1 MFRIEMLPAAHGDC
15 LWIEYG
21 TGADVHRI
29 LIDGGPSHTYPT
41 LRERILH
48 LPKDDRNFELLIV
61 THVDADHIE
70 GIVRLLQDSESL
82 GCSFKRIWF
91 NGRDQLNKVPDA
103 AGEPLGALQGEY
115 LGILIADYE
124 ARTGEKVW
132 NVGFDDGVV
141 TTVPGADKLPVVP
154 LDGNCRL
161 TLLSPDHSRL
171 RELKYRWEEELE
183 KAHVTSGDEPALRR
197 KLEANR
203 RLRPLGDVLGA
214 EDDDTEVR
222 SELPLITSRT
232 ATLDDVLGGAE
243 DEDAEFGGDTSKA
256 NGSSIA
262 VLLEYPAE
270 RPKVKLLLAGD
281 AWASVLEKS
290 ISQLLGDDDSRLSLT
305 GFKIPHHGSIANIS
319 EALLKKIK
327 CKNYLVSTSGAI
339 FGHPHSRA
347 IELLLSKHQHRA
359 KPALHFNYLTRTS
372 ETWCDDKDQKERNYK
387 AYYPKGL
394 SVEF

>member
-1 MFRIEMLPAAHGDC
+1 MLRLEMLPAAHGDC

-21 TGADVHRI
+21 IGADIHRI

-48 LPKDDRNFELLIV
+48 LPESERNFELLII

-70 GIVRLLQDSESL
+70 GVVRLLQDSEAL
-82 GCSFKRIWF
+82 ACNFKRIWF

-103 AGEPLGALQGEY
+103 AGESLGALQGEY

-124 ARTGEKVW
+124 KRTGKKVW
-132 NVGFDDGVV
+132 NVDFDNGVV
-141 TTVPGADKLPVVP
+141 TTVPSEELPVVT
-154 LDGNCRL
+154 LGGDCRL
-161 TLLSPDHSRL
+161 TLLSPDFTRL
-171 RELKYRWEEELE
+171 RELKYRWREELE
-183 KAHVTSGDEPALRR
+183 KAHVTSGDEQALRR
-197 KLEANR
+197 KLEANK

-214 EDDDTEVR
+214 EDDDTQAP
-222 SELPLITSRT
+222 SELPLIASRT
-232 ATLDDVLGGAE
+232 STLDDVLGGAD
-243 DEDAEFGGDTSKA
+243 DEDTAFGGDTSKA

-262 VLLEYPAE
+262 VLLEYPTD

-290 ISQLLGDDDSRLSLT
+290 IGQLLGDEDATLSLT

-319 EALLKKIK
+319 EELLKKIK

-347 IELLLSKHQHRA
+347 IELLLAHHQHRA
-359 KPALHFNYLTRTS
+359 KPGLHFNYLTRTT
-372 ETWCDDKDQKERNYK
+372 ETWCDDKDQKERKYK
-387 AYYPKGL
+387 TFYPKGL
-394 SVEF
+394 SLEF

>member
-1 MFRIEMLPAAHGDC
+1 M
-15 LWIEYG
+15 
-21 TGADVHRI
+21 
-29 LIDGGPSHTYPT
+29 
-41 LRERILH
+41 
-48 LPKDDRNFELLIV
+48 LIV

-103 AGEPLGALQGEY
+103 AGESLGALQGEY

-124 ARTGEKVW
+124 TRTGKKVW

-154 LDGNCRL
+154 LDGDCRL

-183 KAHVTSGDEPALRR
+183 KAHVTSGDEQALRR

-203 RLRPLGDVLGA
+203 RLRPLGDVLGV
-214 EDDDTEVR
+214 EDDDTQAP
-222 SELPLITSRT
+222 SELPLIASR
-232 ATLDDVLGGAE
+232 ASAPDDVLGGAE
-243 DEDAEFGGDTSKA
+243 GEDAEFGGDTSKA

-262 VLLEYPAE
+262 VLLEYPAD

-290 ISQLLGDDDSRLSLT
+290 INQLLGDEDSKLDLT
-305 GFKIPHHGSIANIS
+305 GFKTFAHAPVKVDQLIIGKGIIERQHAQFM
-319 EALLKKIK
+319 
-327 CKNYLVSTSGAI
+327 T
-339 FGHPHSRA
+339 HSA
-347 IELLLSKHQHRA
+347 
-359 KPALHFNYLTRTS
+359 
-372 ETWCDDKDQKERNYK
+372 
-387 AYYPKGL
+387 KGL
-394 SVEF
+394 QGRCPDTLRR

>member
-1 MFRIEMLPAAHGDC
+1 MLRLEMLPAAHGDC

-21 TGADVHRI
+21 SGADVRRI

-48 LPKDDRNFELLIV
+48 LPEDERNFELLII

-70 GIVRLLQDSESL
+70 GVVRLLQDSEAL
-82 GCSFKRIWF
+82 GCKFKRIWF

-124 ARTGEKVW
+124 ERTGKKVW
-132 NVGFDDGVV
+132 NTDFDNGVASP
-141 TTVPGADKLPVVP
+141 VPRDKLPVVT
-154 LDGNCRL
+154 LDGDCRL
-161 TLLSPDHSRL
+161 TLLSPDFTRL
-171 RELKYRWEEELE
+171 RELKYRWREELE
-183 KAHVTSGDEPALRR
+183 KAHVTSGDEQALRR
-197 KLEANR
+197 KLEASK

-214 EDDDTEVR
+214 EDDDMEAP
-222 SELPLITSRT
+222 SELPLIASRT
-232 ATLDDVLGGAE
+232 SALDDVLGGAD
-243 DEDAEFGGDTSKA
+243 DEDSAFGGDTSKA

-262 VLLEYPAE
+262 VLLEYPAD

-281 AWASVLEKS
+281 AWASVLENS
-290 ISQLLGDDDSRLSLT
+290 IGQLLGDEDAKLSLT

-319 EALLKKIK
+319 EELLKKIK

-347 IELLLSKHQHRA
+347 IELLLAQHQHRA
-359 KPALHFNYLTRTS
+359 KPSLHFNYLTRTT
-372 ETWCDDKDQKERNYK
+372 ETWCDDQDQKDRKYK
-387 AYYPKGL
+387 AFYPKGL
-394 SVEF
+394 SLEF